1 MLLSR
6 TADHLYWHARYIERA
21 ENTARMLG
29 VNYDT
34 LLMPHEPQN
43 EINLWRATL
52 GCPSSNRNFSN
63 SMAKSAPKTCCDS
76 W

>member
-6 TADHLYWHARYIERA
+6 TADHLYWHARYLERA

-34 LLMPHEPQN
+34 LLMPHPPRLTTDCPPCEWT
-43 EINLWRATL
+43 NLQAA
-52 GCPSSNRNFSN
+52 SNRHCRRRNQWQ
-63 SMAKSAPKTCCDS
+63 SAAIIQ
-76 W
+76 